1 MSICSINYLDFNCR
15 TANLSI
21 GTKGPSSGGGGF
33 LANPYPSSNPARPR
47 GDAALDKNAH
57 TFFTEKENPIQTT
70 NHTSRL
76 NEDCKP
82 KKFVPQ
88 ARNYNCKLNQKP
100 AIFLYC
106 YWEKKAADCSL

>member
-1 MSICSINYLDFNCR
+1 MNTY
-15 TANLSI
+15 I
-21 GTKGPSSGGGGF
+21 GRKGASSGGGGGGF

-57 TFFTEKENPIQTT
+57 TSFTEKENPIQTT